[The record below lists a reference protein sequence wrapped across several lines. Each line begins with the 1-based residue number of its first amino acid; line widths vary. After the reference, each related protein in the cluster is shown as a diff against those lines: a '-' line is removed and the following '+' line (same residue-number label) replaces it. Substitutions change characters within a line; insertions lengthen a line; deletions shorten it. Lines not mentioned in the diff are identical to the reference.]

1 MLEPDA
7 IHPPLAAVQ
16 CRALAG
22 LAHPAAGIRVFQP
35 GMPHPRAADW
45 RKPAFANPSDMAQ
58 WAGATARRDHARRLS
73 ADPTAP
79 VAGALPLAAR
89 PAAAVTPQP
98 ARRDQARRASAVED
112 ALFDDPGA
120 ADEEGDPATDA
131 AAEGAATAVPPATA
145 GVAPLDDGHLAA
157 LIDRIGH
164 HDDKALAALYD
175 ATASR
180 VFGLVG
186 CMLNDSG
193 LAEEVVEDT
202 YWQVWRQAERFD
214 PARGR
219 PVTWLL
225 AMARSRAI
233 DAIRRRER
241 RALAPLSDEEQAALC
256 DENSATPPELLAAT
270 NGQHL
275 LHRALETLE
284 PQPRQLIALAFFRG
298 LTHEEIAESTHLPL
312 GTVKSQ
318 IRRSLQALRRCLEE
332 AGCTSLPL

>member
-1 MLEPDA
+1 MLETAA
-7 IHPPLAAVQ
+7 ITPPLAAVQ

-22 LAHPAAGIRVFQP
+22 LAHAAAGIRVFHS
-35 GMPHPRAADW
+35 GILHPRSCDW
-45 RKPAFANPSDMAQ
+45 RKPAFAGACDMAQ
-58 WAGATARRDHARRLS
+58 WAGVIARRDHGRHPSTQPPMPA
-73 ADPTAP
+73 
-79 VAGALPLAAR
+79 AGARPSAQHR
-89 PAAAVTPQP
+89 PAPVTPQP
-98 ARRDQARRASAVED
+98 APRDMPSRASVAD
-112 ALFDDPGA
+112 DGLFDDLAALQADPAA
-120 ADEEGDPATDA
+120 ADELAETAASLAPSPA
-131 AAEGAATAVPPATA
+131 AAASR
-145 GVAPLDDGHLAA
+145 LDDAGLAA
-157 LIDRIGH
+157 LIERIGH

-175 ATASR
+175 ATAPR

-214 PARGR
+214 ASRGR

-241 RALAPLSDEEQAALC
+241 RALAPLSDDEQAALC
-256 DENSATPPELLAAT
+256 DETMLSPPELLAAT
-270 NGQHL
+270 NSQHL

-298 LTHEEIAESTHLPL
+298 LTHEEIAECTHLPL

-318 IRRSLQALRRCLEE
+318 IRRSLLALKHCLEQ
-332 AGCTSLPL
+332 AGCPDLPL